1 MCRGTDCS
9 IASCNL
15 SVVHLTAV
23 VSLTALEVQLEICL
37 RQLGDPASE
46 AITILTALEALA
58 RLCWNDD
65 EVRAQVSMLDGEHS
79 HTTTPLGLPTLCM
92 RLCELRGYDAFSP
105 QLSLVFR
112 A

>member
-1 MCRGTDCS
+1 MK
-9 IASCNL
+9 L
-15 SVVHLTAV
+15 
-23 VSLTALEVQLEICL
+23 QLEICL

-79 HTTTPLGLPTLCM
+79 HTIMVWVHPPSTSALLLIALYTL
-92 RLCELRGYDAFSP
+92 RYT
-105 QLSLVFR
+105 V
-112 A
+112 